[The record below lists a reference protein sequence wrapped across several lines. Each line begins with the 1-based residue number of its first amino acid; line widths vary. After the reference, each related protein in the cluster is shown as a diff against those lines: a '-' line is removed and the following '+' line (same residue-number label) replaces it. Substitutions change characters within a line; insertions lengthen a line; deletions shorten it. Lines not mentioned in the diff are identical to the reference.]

1 MIAAVVTDMIFGSRI
16 TATARAAQVTVRVAG
31 RLESL
36 AGLLAQGDLT
46 LLIVDM
52 EVPDAQAAIRLAAE
66 TVPRPR
72 IVAYFPHIQTELCQ
86 AAREAGADTVLPR
99 SVFVQQLP
107 ELLMSFGQASVVKK

>member
-1 MIAAVVTDMIFGSRI
+1 MIAALVTDMIFRSRI
-16 TATARAAQVTVRVAG
+16 TATAGAAQVTVRVVG
-31 RLESL
+31 QLEGL
-36 AGLLAQGDLT
+36 AGLLAQGGLT

-52 EVPDAQAAIRLAAE
+52 EGPDAQAAVRLAAD

-72 IVAYFPHIQTELCQ
+72 IVAYFPHIQTALSQ
-86 AAREAGADTVLPR
+86 RAKDAGADTVLPR